1 MQCQDFQFINCLIH
15 LQILIWVRKHRYLHK
30 RRIKNH
36 LQRYKQILIKMESNQ
51 GVEFAGSL
59 VVQSGRGLLSL
70 PTDYELD
77 LIRELT
83 STWHFQKTSPDPDI
97 KSDVKC
103 LYPDTWTLKLVDVG
117 DPGDT
122 DNASDV

>member
-1 MQCQDFQFINCLIH
+1 
-15 LQILIWVRKHRYLHK
+15 
-30 RRIKNH
+30 
-36 LQRYKQILIKMESNQ
+36 MESNQ